1 MASRLPRL
9 FRGVGRAPDTATT
22 PVVGDGAAARP
33 LGQAPTPKLTY
44 LRQTDLFRDLSGAE
58 MQEIDRMTAMTTCRR
73 GKVFYTP
80 GETGEVLFI
89 LKKGRVNVYRIA
101 PDGKKLVTA
110 TVEAGTVFGEMSL
123 IGQGMHD
130 SFAEAADECT
140 LCVMSRADV
149 EYLLTT
155 KPALALRVVEIM
167 AGRLREA
174 EARLESVAFR
184 SVPARI
190 AATLVQLSHDGRQ
203 INGVSHQELADMVG
217 TYRETVTR
225 VLNDF
230 QAEGLIEL
238 GRMRIRLLDPDRLAA
253 LTAE

>member
-1 MASRLPRL
+1 MPSRLPRL
-9 FRGVGRAPDTATT
+9 FRGSAGSGRSPRSASGEGSAVRSQAAT
-22 PVVGDGAAARP
+22 PG
-33 LGQAPTPKLTY
+33 PKMSY
-44 LRQTDLFRDLSGAE
+44 LRQTDLFRDLSGQE
-58 MQEIDRMTAMTTCRR
+58 MQEIDRMTAMTSCRR

-89 LKKGRVNVYRIA
+89 LKKGRVNVYRITSE
-101 PDGKKLVTA
+101 GKKLVTA

-123 IGQGMHD
+123 IGQGMYD
-130 SFAEAADECT
+130 SFAEAAEDCT
-140 LCVMSRADV
+140 LCVMSRTDV
-149 EYLLTT
+149 EHLLTA

-190 AATLVQLSHDGRQ
+190 AATLLQLARGESRQ
-203 INGVSHQELADMVG
+203 ISGVSHQELADMVG

-230 QAEGLIEL
+230 QAEGFIEL
-238 GRMRIRLLDPDRLAA
+238 GRMRIRLLDPDRLAT
-253 LTAE
+253 LSEE